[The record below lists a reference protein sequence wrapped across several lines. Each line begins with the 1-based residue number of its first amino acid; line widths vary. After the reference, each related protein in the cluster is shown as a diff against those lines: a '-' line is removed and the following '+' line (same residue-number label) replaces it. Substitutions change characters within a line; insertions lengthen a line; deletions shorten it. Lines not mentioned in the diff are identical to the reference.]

1 MKQIDYKN
9 KINNFITDIIDSDI
23 ENNNFSEL
31 VSTRFPPEPNGFLH
45 IGHAK
50 SICLN
55 FGIAKKYNGLCNLR
69 FDDTNPTKENIDY
82 VNSIIEDVSWL
93 GFDCKKNIL
102 FASDYFPQM
111 YAYAVQLIEKGL
123 AYVDD
128 QTIEEIQKNRGDY
141 NTKGQ
146 ESPYRSR
153 TIEENLELFNNMK
166 DGLYHD
172 GKKVLRAKIN
182 MNAKNIN
189 LRDPI
194 MYRILHEKH
203 HRTKNQWCIYPMY
216 DWAHGIEDSIEGITH
231 SICTLEFEDHRPLY
245 DWFLKN
251 LGIHHPQQIEFA
263 KLNMTYTVVS
273 KRYLLQLVENNLVD
287 GWDDPRMPT
296 ISGLRRRGYTPQA
309 IQNFVFSLGV
319 AKREAISD
327 FDHLEHFVREDLN
340 KKAYRVMAVLD
351 PIKLIIKNYPEDKIE
366 MLNADNNPENSDYGI
381 RKIPFSKELYI
392 ERNDFMETPPKKFF
406 RLSIGKEV
414 RLKHAYYVTCTD
426 FKKDKN
432 GNIIEVICSYDPKT
446 KGGWSNDGRK
456 VRGTIHWVSTSDSI
470 NAEIRLYNRLF
481 NYENPLKSSNN
492 DFTSNINSESIKIIK
507 NAKLENTL
515 KNLDFCK
522 KYQFLRKGY
531 FILDKYA
538 TSQKIIFN
546 QTVELRNN
554 WNK

>member
-1 MKQIDYKN
+1 MSHIDYKN
-9 KINNFITDIIDSDI
+9 NINNFITDIIDLDI
-23 ENNNFSEL
+23 KNKN
-31 VSTRFPPEPNGFLH
+31 VSNSIYTRFPPEPNGYLH

-55 FGIAKKYNGLCNLR
+55 FGISIKYNGVCNLR
-69 FDDTNPTKENIDY
+69 FDDTNPTKENINY
-82 VNSIIEDVSWL
+82 VNSIIEDVTWL
-93 GFDCKKNIL
+93 GFDCTKNIL
-102 FASDYFPQM
+102 YASDYFPQM
-111 YAYAVQLIEKGL
+111 YDYAIQLIKKGL

-128 QTIEEIQKNRGDY
+128 QTIEEIQNNRGDY
-141 NTKGQ
+141 NKKGK

-153 TIEENLELFNNMK
+153 TIQENLELFKNMK
-166 DGLYHD
+166 DGLYEN
-172 GKKVLRAKIN
+172 GEKVLRAKID

-189 LRDPI
+189 LRDPV
-194 MYRILHEKH
+194 MYRILHEEH
-203 HRTKNQWCIYPMY
+203 HRTKNKWCIYPMY
-216 DWAHGIEDSIEGITH
+216 DWAHGIEDSIERITH

-251 LGIHHPQQIEFA
+251 LEIHHPQQIEFA

-327 FDHLEHFVREDLN
+327 FEHLEHFVREDLN
-340 KKAYRVMAVLD
+340 KKSYRVMAVLD
-351 PIKLIIKNYPEDKIE
+351 PIKLIIDNYPDNKVE
-366 MLNADNNPENSDYGI
+366 MLNADNNPENSNYGV

-392 ERNDFMETPPKKFF
+392 ERDDFMENPPKKFF
-406 RLSIGKEV
+406 RLSPGKEV
-414 RLKHAYYVTCTD
+414 RLKHAYYVTCTN

-432 GNIIEVICSYDPKT
+432 GNIIEVICSYDNKT
-446 KGGWSNDGRK
+446 KGGWSDDGRK
-456 VRGTIHWVSTSDSI
+456 VKGTIHWVSVNNSI

-481 NYENPLKSSNN
+481 NYEEPLKSDDI
-492 DFTSNINSESIKIIK
+492 DFSSKINPESIKIIK
-507 NAKLENTL
+507 DAKLEPSL
-515 KNLDFCK
+515 KKIDFDK

-531 FILDKYA
+531 FVLDKSA
-538 TSQKIIFN
+538 NSKKIIFN

-554 WNK
+554 WKK

>member
-1 MKQIDYKN
+1 MIVNEKPA
-9 KINNFITDIIDSDI
+9 NFIRDIIDADI
-23 ENNNFSEL
+23 KIEKNDGR
-31 VSTRFPPEPNGFLH
+31 VHTRFPPEPNGYLH